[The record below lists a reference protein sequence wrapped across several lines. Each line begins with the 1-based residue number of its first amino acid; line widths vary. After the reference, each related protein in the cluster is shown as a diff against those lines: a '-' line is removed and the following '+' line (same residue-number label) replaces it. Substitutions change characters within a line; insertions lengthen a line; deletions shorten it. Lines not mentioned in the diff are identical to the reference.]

1 MLLKIFPCSVPTI
14 KLRLLVFIDIDMRK
28 LIYLHK
34 SKMGI
39 DIAKGYIMIDNKKTI
54 FLSNIIRAIFV
65 FMLLVFVFVKN
76 EQLYLRMM
84 ILSFQLLTICYI
96 GENVCKL
103 LNKPV
108 GTKIFHKLFIGIFLL
123 FGACFLVAWSY
134 AFIQNKQYFPLIF
147 TIPFW
152 IFEISI
158 FRKSLLGMKSDSKKA
173 KKKSKFDFRIMIPCF
188 LVISILLSGI
198 ICLVI
203 GIKDTYQISK
213 KTENYL
219 TTTCYYK
226 DYEIYDSYDK
236 KVHGRTENHTT
247 YRLIYVYE
255 INGKEYSIKTDYGSG
270 SIPDENSSRKI
281 KYNPDNPGEA
291 VFTGTNANSGLI
303 YYGAFFFLGGM
314 VFVLIFLY
322 AKGVFDNVK
331 IDILGLYI
339 GFVLL
344 IVGIGM
350 IAFQI
355 GEVSSF
361 MEAIKRMGF
370 WTLIP
375 ALFIITGGFQ
385 IIKCLFAG
393 ISKS

>member
-1 MLLKIFPCSVPTI
+1 MEK
-14 KLRLLVFIDIDMRK
+14 
-28 LIYLHK
+28 Y
-34 SKMGI
+34 GI
-39 DIAKGYIMIDNKKTI
+39 VITVNECYNGRGKQLSNWKFAEVSMKKTV

-84 ILSFQLLTICYI
+84 IFSFLLLTICYI
-96 GENVCKL
+96 AKNLCSL
-103 LNKPV
+103 LNKPI
-108 GTKIFHKLFIGIFLL
+108 GTKIFHKLFISIFLL
-123 FGACFLVAWSY
+123 FGACFLIIWSY
-134 AFIQNKQYFPLIF
+134 TFIQNKQYFPLIF

-152 IFEISI
+152 IFEIYI
-158 FRKSLLGMKSDSKKA
+158 FRKSLLGIKSDSEKV
-173 KKKSKFDFRIMIPCF
+173 KKKSKFDFRIIVPCF

-203 GIKDTYQISK
+203 GIKGTYQISK
-213 KTENYL
+213 KTKNYL
-219 TTTCYYK
+219 TATCYYK

-236 KVHGRTENHTT
+236 KDYGRVENHTT

-255 INGKEYSIKTDYGSG
+255 IDGKEYSIKTVYGSG
-270 SIPDENSSRKI
+270 SVPNDNSSRKI
-281 KYNPDNPGEA
+281 KYDPDNPDKA

-322 AKGVFDNVK
+322 AKGVFDKVK
-331 IDILGLYI
+331 INILGLYI
-339 GFVLL
+339 GFVFF
-344 IVGIGM
+344 IVGIGI

-355 GEVSSF
+355 GETSSL
-361 MEAIKRMGF
+361 MEAIKRMRF
-370 WTLIP
+370 WILIP
-375 ALFIITGGFQ
+375 ILFITAGSFQ
-385 IIKCLFAG
+385 IIKCLFVR